1 MSHTGSPP
9 VPAEQHGVPSSAFG
23 TTTIFDRI
31 GGAAAAPLVSP
42 FDACQ
47 IGVVLRALLFVHA
60 VVAVGMSF
68 VSASWTEWLFYFAY
82 GAAVALPGTLLWLV
96 LACALK
102 RPLTAL
108 AEPLQWSVAV
118 ALGALCAGYGW
129 WQAGLAEIRGSE
141 RLFAGG
147 PMLAGATLAAAL
159 FYALRLRARSELP
172 AATTARLAELQSRI
186 RPHFLFNTLNTA
198 IALVRIDPAR
208 AEAVLEDL
216 SELFRVALVESG
228 DAATLADEIEL
239 ARRYLAIEQIRFGDR
254 LRVNWEIEHAA
265 SLARV
270 PPLLLQPLVENAVRH
285 GLEPS
290 PDGGWVRI
298 RTRVRREYAMVSVT
312 NSLPPRDH
320 TGARAGHGMA
330 LRNVKERLRLMHD
343 VSAHFSAGPEQDTWR
358 VQISIPMA
366 EGPRSKRKEDL

>member
-1 MSHTGSPP
+1 
-9 VPAEQHGVPSSAFG
+9 
-23 TTTIFDRI
+23 
-31 GGAAAAPLVSP
+31 VSP

-68 VSASWTEWLFYFAY
+68 VSASWTGWLFHFAY

-102 RPLTAL
+102 RPLTVL
-108 AEPLQWSVAV
+108 AEPLQWSAAV

-129 WQAGLAEIRGSE
+129 WQAGLAEIPGSE
-141 RLFAGG
+141 RLSAWG
-147 PMLAGATLAAAL
+147 PVLAGAAFAAAL
-159 FYALRLRARSELP
+159 FYALRLRALGELP

-228 DAATLADEIEL
+228 DAVTLADEIEL
-239 ARRYLAIEQIRFGDR
+239 ARRYLDIEQIRFGDR
-254 LRVNWEIEHAA
+254 LHVNWEIEHGA

-285 GLEPS
+285 GVEPS

-298 RTRVRREYAMVSVT
+298 RTRVRHGIAMVSVT
-312 NSLPPRDH
+312 NSLPSRDH
-320 TGARAGHGMA
+320 MGARVGHGMA
-330 LRNVKERLRLMHD
+330 LKNVKERLRLMHD
-343 VSAHFSAGPEQDTWR
+343 VSAHFSAGPDEDTWR
-358 VQISIPMA
+358 VQISVPMA
-366 EGPRSKRKEDL
+366 EGPRSKRKEDIRHATRPDR